1 MRVISGAFK
10 GRRLHT
16 PKGDWLRPTSDRTR
30 EFIFSYLGNY
40 VPNSMVLDLF
50 AGTGALGIEALSRGA
65 TQATFVDVSAQA
77 VAIIHKNLELVQHH
91 TEVYRREAMTFVR
104 ETRCTYDLIFADPP
118 YRYSEGA
125 GLLLAVRSQQILNAQ
140 GLCIFET
147 SSRQPLPVVAGF
159 RLLKEKLLG
168 DTAIFFYEIAH
179 DA

>member
-40 VPNSMVLDLF
+40 VPNSVVLDLF
-50 AGTGALGIEALSRGA
+50 AGTGSLGIESLSRGA
-65 TQATFVDVSAQA
+65 TQATFVDISYQSIL
-77 VAIIHKNLELVQHH
+77 IIKKNLELVQQKA
-91 TEVYRREAMTFVR
+91 EVHKREAIAFVQ
-104 ETRCTYDLIFADPP
+104 ETRFKYDLIFADPP

-125 GLLLAVRSQQILNAQ
+125 GLLHTVRSQQILNAQ

-159 RLLKEKLLG
+159 RLLKEKNLG
-168 DTAIFFYEIAH
+168 DTAIYFYEIAYES
-179 DA
+179 